1 MLIPSIM
8 NETGLQT
15 QRDES
20 ASLLFVIFVGFSL
33 SIVIL
38 SKEPFLGFP
47 APPCE
52 SSQKPGVMNLVVVAG
67 WRIRIQF

>member
-47 APPCE
+47 APCE
-52 SSQKPGVMNLVVVAG
+52 SSQDPGVMNLVVVAG